1 MELRISL
8 GLTQLALA
16 EKLGI
21 SLRTYQRIEYGE
33 QKPNVHV
40 VIRLQRLFQKN
51 IDELIKESAQ

>member
-1 MELRISL
+1 M
-8 GLTQLALA
+8 TQLALA

-40 VIRLQRLFQKN
+40 VIRLQRLLKKN

>member
-1 MELRISL
+1 M
-8 GLTQLALA
+8 GLTQLALS

-40 VIRLQRLFQKN
+40 VIRLQGLFQRD
-51 IDELIKESAQ
+51 IDELIKESVR